1 MSRRKAQCPPPGRI
15 VDAGGYRLHLHGQS
29 QPAVMRDLS
38 GDKMTSGALA
48 LVVALPGRLSDG
60 WRALLLATPQIA
72 DVRQVDDAS
81 SVLELVEALGP
92 DLVLLDTEP
101 LGERA
106 WAVLNQ
112 IKTQAPQCR
121 CIALISSILQQQDAQ
136 VAGADEVL
144 IKGSPAGR
152 LSAAVERLLPEQK
165 AR

>member
-1 MSRRKAQCPPPGRI
+1 MSRRKAQYPSPGRI
-15 VDAGGYRLHLHGQS
+15 VDAGGYRLNLQGQS
-29 QPAVMRDLS
+29 QPAVMRDL
-38 GDKMTSGALA
+38 GDKRTSGALA
-48 LVVALPGRLSDG
+48 LVVVPPGRLSDG

-81 SVLELVEALGP
+81 SVLERVEALGP

-112 IKTQAPQCR
+112 IKTQAPHCR
-121 CIALISSILQQQDAQ
+121 CIALICSAQHQPDAQ
-136 VAGADEVL
+136 AAGADEVL
-144 IKGSPAGR
+144 IKGFPAGR